1 MSEKVRIGEMFIPI
15 LPKKYRHEE
24 NYIDCDDIL
33 CSTYAIDCNICPV
46 IFHKVKEEKLDII
59 ECNQRLIEV
68 NLWGNYWGVSELPL
82 SEIKKH
88 GIRCWDVQC
97 YNAADEMGCSVCRF
111 NNGKIHALDELK
123 YRELE

>member
-97 YNAADEMGCSVCRF
+97 YNAAAEMGCSVCRF
-111 NNGKIHALDELK
+111 NNGKIHTLDELK

>member
-1 MSEKVRIGEMFIPI
+1 MI
-15 LPKKYRHEE
+15 YCH
-24 NYIDCDDIL
+24 
-33 CSTYAIDCNICPV
+33 ICPV
-46 IFHKVKEEKLDII
+46 IFHKVKEKKLDII

-68 NLWGNYWGVSELPL
+68 NLWGDYWGASELPL

-111 NNGKIHALDELK
+111 NNGEIHTLDELK
-123 YRELE
+123 YREME

>member
-24 NYIDCDDIL
+24 NYVNCDDIL
-33 CSTYAIDCNICPV
+33 CSTYAIDCDICPV

-68 NLWGNYWGVSELPL
+68 NLWGNYWAHQNYL
-82 SEIKKH
+82 
-88 GIRCWDVQC
+88 
-97 YNAADEMGCSVCRF
+97 
-111 NNGKIHALDELK
+111 
-123 YRELE
+123 